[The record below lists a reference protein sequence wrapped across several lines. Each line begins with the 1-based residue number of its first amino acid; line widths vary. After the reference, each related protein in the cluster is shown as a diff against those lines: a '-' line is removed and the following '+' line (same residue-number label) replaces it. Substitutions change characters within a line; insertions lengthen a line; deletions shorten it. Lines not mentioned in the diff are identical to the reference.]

1 MHALPER
8 SISRTITALELEL
21 LARDALQLVR
31 SVDTARFEALFTADA
46 RLRCSSGA
54 AFDGRSTVARELRRR
69 SLFRRRL
76 VTLGGVVVLEP
87 FVLLHGGPDH
97 GGPDHSGPDHTA
109 PHPTDRGTPFAV
121 LEVCDGAIASWIEDC
136 A

>member
-21 LARDALQLVR
+21 LARDALQLVH
-31 SVDTARFEALFTADA
+31 SADTARFEALFTADA

-97 GGPDHSGPDHTA
+97 GGPDHTA

>member
-1 MHALPER
+1 MHALPDR

-21 LARDALQLVR
+21 LARDALQLVH
-31 SVDTARFEALFTADA
+31 SADTARFEALFTADA

-76 VTLGGVVVLEP
+76 VTLEGVVVLEP
-87 FVLLHGGPDH
+87 FVLLH
-97 GGPDHSGPDHTA
+97 SGPH
-109 PHPTDRGTPFAV
+109 HTDRGTPFAV